1 MSPKK
6 SAKRSTVIIG
16 GIIAAVALALFGY
29 LMWVCCTGRSNRK
42 CKKLIAITNEGCVVE
57 TRDGFAITIPSC
69 EGEPGDTIVVTYDPK
84 IKERA
89 AAMNPTN

>member
-1 MSPKK
+1 M
-6 SAKRSTVIIG
+6 AIIG
-16 GIIAAVALALFGY
+16 GVIAAVALALFGY
-29 LMWVCCTGRSNRK
+29 LMWYVAPAEVTESV
-42 CKKLIAITNEGCVVE
+42 KLIAITNEGCVME

-69 EGEPGDTIVVTYDPK
+69 EGELGDTIVVTYDPK

>member
-1 MSPKK
+1 MSETR
-6 SAKRSTVIIG
+6 SDKRLMGMVG

-29 LMWVCCTGRSNRK
+29 LMWYVAPAEVTESVE
-42 CKKLIAITNEGCVVE
+42 LIAITENGCVVE
-57 TRDGFAITIPSC
+57 TTDGFAITIPSC
-69 EGEPGDTIVVTYDPK
+69 EGEPGDTITVTYDPK